1 MKLTPKIVPFLIS
14 LVIQLL
20 AFFLNTLPSY
30 CCVTHIFIVDS
41 MIVVLSE
48 GYHFEAKK
56 SNFHIAARR
65 RIVTG
70 VHYLQPGCGIG
81 VIGASGLQFCEDYQP
96 NAPCES
102 SR

>member
-70 VHYLQPGCGIG
+70 LHYLQPVCGIG
-81 VIGASGLQFCEDYQP
+81 VIGRSSLHFFTILQHISP
-96 NAPCES
+96 VRPPC
-102 SR
+102 